1 MKRLYSFT
9 LTVIIVLSVPQ
20 IGNASI
26 SATNLK
32 QWRELTSSLDPNFT
46 KDLDYSAEKNQS
58 KSGWQSS
65 EPKLVKRAPTLIK
78 PDYQQEF
85 ANVHNFQSS
94 LISEGPRKNIFE
106 NNLNIHTTRLKHE
119 FSNTIDIPRIEVEK
133 KFYTYISLQNHLLK
147 PSIEDAAPSLLLDDS
162 FLYQNYPDALK
173 PVIALVKIGDQKLQ
187 LYERGKFLSQ
197 WDISSARP
205 GKITPLGSWTAK
217 WLSRNHK
224 SSIYDGAE
232 MPYSVFFNGD
242 YAIHGTRQVN
252 KLGEPA
258 SAGCIRLHPEN
269 AKIFFELAR
278 LYGVENTLVKIVN

>member
-1 MKRLYSFT
+1 MKRLHFFAMS
-9 LTVIIVLSVPQ
+9 VIIVLLVPQ
-20 IGNASI
+20 IGNTSVGA
-26 SATNLK
+26 ANLK
-32 QWRELTSSLDPNFT
+32 QWGELISSLDSYFIQHSDILAKKKP
-46 KDLDYSAEKNQS
+46 AI
-58 KSGWQSS
+58 SGWQLS
-65 EPKLVKRAPTLIK
+65 EPKLVKKAPTLIK
-78 PDYQQEF
+78 PDYQYELEYKY
-85 ANVHNFQSS
+85 NLESS
-94 LISEGPRKNIFE
+94 LISKSPRENLHKND
-106 NNLNIHTTRLKHE
+106 LNIHTTRLKHE
-119 FSNTIDIPRIEVEK
+119 FSDTIDIPRIEVEK
-133 KFYTYISLQNHLLK
+133 KFYNYISLQNHLLK

-173 PVIALVKIGDQKLQ
+173 PVIALVKIGEQKLQ
-187 LYERGKFLSQ
+187 LYERGKFLNQ

-205 GKITPLGSWTAK
+205 GKITPRGSWTAK
-217 WLSRNHK
+217 WLSKNHK

>member
-1 MKRLYSFT
+1 MKRNHFFALS
-9 LTVIIVLSVPQ
+9 VIIVLSVPQ
-20 IGNASI
+20 FGNS
-26 SATNLK
+26 SVNATNLK
-32 QWRELTSSLDPNFT
+32 QWGELISSLDPYFIQHS
-46 KDLDYSAEKNQS
+46 DFSAK
-58 KSGWQSS
+58 KKRAMSGWQSS
-65 EPKLVKRAPTLIK
+65 EPKVVKRAPTLIK
-78 PDYQQEF
+78 PDYQHEF
-85 ANVHNFQSS
+85 GNEHNFQSS
-94 LISEGPRKNIFE
+94 LTTEGPRE
-106 NNLNIHTTRLKHE
+106 NFLKKNLNIHTTLLKHE
-119 FSNTIDIPRIEVEK
+119 FNNTIDIPRIEVEK

-147 PSIEDAAPSLLLDDS
+147 PSIEDIAPSLVLDDS

-173 PVIALVKIGDQKLQ
+173 PVIALVKISDQKLQ

-205 GKITPLGSWTAK
+205 GKITPRGSWTAK

-242 YAIHGTRQVN
+242 YAIHGTLQVN

>member
-1 MKRLYSFT
+1 MKRNHFFALS
-9 LTVIIVLSVPQ
+9 VIIVLSVPQ
-20 IGNASI
+20 FGNSSV

-32 QWRELTSSLDPNFT
+32 QWGELISSLDPYFIQHS
-46 KDLDYSAEKNQS
+46 DFSAK
-58 KSGWQSS
+58 KKRAMSGWQSS

-78 PDYQQEF
+78 PDYQHEF
-85 ANVHNFQSS
+85 GNENNFQSS
-94 LISEGPRKNIFE
+94 LTTEGPRENFPK
-106 NNLNIHTTRLKHE
+106 NNLNIHTTLLKHE
-119 FSNTIDIPRIEVEK
+119 FNNTIDIPRIEVEK
-133 KFYTYISLQNHLLK
+133 KFYNYISLQNHLLK
-147 PSIEDAAPSLLLDDS
+147 PSIEDAVPSPLLDDS
-162 FLYQNYPDALK
+162 FLYQNYPKALK

-187 LYERGKFLSQ
+187 LYEKGKFLSE

-205 GKITPLGSWTAK
+205 GKITPRGSWTAK

>member
-1 MKRLYSFT
+1 M
-9 LTVIIVLSVPQ
+9 
-20 IGNASI
+20 N
-26 SATNLK
+26 
-32 QWRELTSSLDPNFT
+32 
-46 KDLDYSAEKNQS
+46 
-58 KSGWQSS
+58 
-65 EPKLVKRAPTLIK
+65 
-78 PDYQQEF
+78 
-85 ANVHNFQSS
+85 
-94 LISEGPRKNIFE
+94 SEGPRKNIFE

-162 FLYQNYPDALK
+162 FLYQNYPDVLK

>member
-1 MKRLYSFT
+1 MKRLYSYALT
-9 LTVIIVLSVPQ
+9 LIIVLSVPQ
-20 IGNASI
+20 IGNASV
-26 SATNLK
+26 SATNLQ
-32 QWRELTSSLDPNFT
+32 QWRELISSMDPNFT
-46 KDLDYSAEKNQS
+46 KDLDFSAEKNQT
-58 KSGWQSS
+58 KSGWQLS
-65 EPKLVKRAPTLIK
+65 EPKLVKRAPRLLR
-78 PDYQQEF
+78 PDYQHEF

-94 LISEGPRKNIFE
+94 FISEGPRENIFE
-106 NNLNIHTTRLKHE
+106 NSLSIHTTWLKYE
-119 FSNTIDIPRIEVEK
+119 FSNTIDIPHIEVEK
-133 KFYTYISLQNHLLK
+133 KFYNYISLQNHLLK

-205 GKITPLGSWTAK
+205 GKITPRGSWTAK

>member
-1 MKRLYSFT
+1 M
-9 LTVIIVLSVPQ
+9 
-20 IGNASI
+20 
-26 SATNLK
+26 
-32 QWRELTSSLDPNFT
+32 DPNFT
-46 KDLDYSAEKNQS
+46 QDSDILAKKKPAI
-58 KSGWQSS
+58 SGWQLS
-65 EPKLVKRAPTLIK
+65 EPKLVKKAPTLIK
-78 PDYQQEF
+78 PDYQYELE
-85 ANVHNFQSS
+85 NKNNLESS
-94 LISEGPRKNIFE
+94 LISKSPRENLHKND
-106 NNLNIHTTRLKHE
+106 LNIHTTLLKHE
-119 FSNTIDIPRIEVEK
+119 FNNTIDIPGIEVER
-133 KFYTYISLQNHLLK
+133 KFYNYISLQNHLLK
-147 PSIEDAAPSLLLDDS
+147 PSIEDAVPSPLLDDS
-162 FLYQNYPDALK
+162 FLYQNYPKALK

-187 LYERGKFLSQ
+187 LYEKRKVSERMGYIFSTS
-197 WDISSARP
+197 W
-205 GKITPLGSWTAK
+205 KITPRGSWTAK

>member
-1 MKRLYSFT
+1 MKRNHFFALS
-9 LTVIIVLSVPQ
+9 VIIVLSVPQ
-20 IGNASI
+20 FGNS
-26 SATNLK
+26 SVNATNLK
-32 QWRELTSSLDPNFT
+32 QWGELISSLDPYFIQHS
-46 KDLDYSAEKNQS
+46 DFSAK
-58 KSGWQSS
+58 KKRAMSGWQSS
-65 EPKLVKRAPTLIK
+65 EPKVVKRAPTLKK
-78 PDYQQEF
+78 PDYQHEF
-85 ANVHNFQSS
+85 GNEHNFQSS
-94 LISEGPRKNIFE
+94 LTTEGPRE
-106 NNLNIHTTRLKHE
+106 NFLKKNLNIHTTLLKHE
-119 FSNTIDIPRIEVEK
+119 FNNTIDIPRIEVEK

-147 PSIEDAAPSLLLDDS
+147 PSIEDIAPSLVLDDS

-173 PVIALVKIGDQKLQ
+173 PVIALVKISDQKLQ

-205 GKITPLGSWTAK
+205 GKITPRGSWTAK